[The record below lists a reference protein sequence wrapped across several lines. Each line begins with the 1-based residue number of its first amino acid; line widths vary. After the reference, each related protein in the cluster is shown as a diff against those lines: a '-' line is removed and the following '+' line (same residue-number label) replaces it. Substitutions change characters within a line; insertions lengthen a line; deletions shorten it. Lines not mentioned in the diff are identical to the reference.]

1 MLSFIIGHT
10 IQKKPISKEHLYI
23 IGINR
28 TKFLEYLRR
37 FLLLTNNSRP
47 IFLQL
52 LNINRRLH
60 QLLPKLN
67 MILDTVLDPILK
79 LHHQIIKLKELVNA
93 HRLLLVVVV
102 VVCDHLVLDAS
113 ALVVD
118 QQFVDEVV
126 VGLLAFC
133 EVVQSGEFVVEP
145 VFQDV
150 GD

>member
-1 MLSFIIGHT
+1 M
-10 IQKKPISKEHLYI
+10 
-23 IGINR
+23 
-28 TKFLEYLRR
+28 
-37 FLLLTNNSRP
+37 
-47 IFLQL
+47 
-52 LNINRRLH
+52 
-60 QLLPKLN
+60 
-67 MILDTVLDPILK
+67 
-79 LHHQIIKLKELVNA
+79 
-93 HRLLLVVVV
+93 
-102 VVCDHLVLDAS
+102 LDAS